1 MAYSALTDAETN
13 AGEPGTQSL
22 FKKIKDDLID
32 HESRILTAEGAN
44 AQLFPIEFAVEGE
57 INDSAAVDGLLHYR
71 VSAAL
76 TVLAI
81 RALVITAGSSGT
93 LSVDVE
99 YKRGAGSWT
108 SLLTGAITIAFG
120 TGDLATAAGTLSVTD
135 LLAGDFL
142 RLNVNSIQTGMQ
154 DFVVYVENKGA

>member
-32 HESRILTAEGAN
+32 HESRIVTAEGAN
-44 AQLFPIEFAVEGE
+44 AQLFPIEFEVNGE
-57 INDSAAVDGLLHYR
+57 INDSAIVNGLLHYR

-76 TVLAI
+76 TVLAV
-81 RALVITAGSSGT
+81 RALVVTAGSAGT

-99 YKRGAGSWT
+99 YKRGGGAWT
-108 SLLTGAITIAFG
+108 SLLSAPITIAFG
-120 TGDLATAAGTLSVTD
+120 SGNFATASGVLSVTG
-135 LLAGDFL
+135 LLAGDLL
-142 RLNVNSIQTGMQ
+142 RLDVTSIQTGMKS
-154 DFVVYVENKGA
+154 FAVYVENKGG